1 MFVIMFAA
9 VSNFSNC
16 VNEIVKYYGEL
27 KGDCRQINNL
37 HNILN
42 VPYQSGNQNAENE
55 EKAREL
61 GLVKVVKSKWL
72 NRAEHI
78 RSHFEERSFTEIAR
92 ELGIT
97 RHSVSRIAGKLG
109 LKRSKPESYQVS
121 SRVRMEM
128 IRRERRRVIFGLDPV
143 TRIKVISHRAKVR
156 LRSRL
161 KSKGYVISGHK
172 NVMYFT
178 DHTQRKEKLENKAT
192 KLGLTF
198 QPFPDDEVI
207 LLPNA
212 I

>member
-1 MFVIMFAA
+1 
-9 VSNFSNC
+9 
-16 VNEIVKYYGEL
+16 
-27 KGDCRQINNL
+27 
-37 HNILN
+37 
-42 VPYQSGNQNAENE
+42 
-55 EKAREL
+55 
-61 GLVKVVKSKWL
+61 
-72 NRAEHI
+72 
-78 RSHFEERSFTEIAR
+78 
-92 ELGIT
+92 
-97 RHSVSRIAGKLG
+97 
-109 LKRSKPESYQVS
+109 
-121 SRVRMEM
+121 MEM

-172 NVMYFT
+172 HVMYFT

>member
-1 MFVIMFAA
+1 MKKNLWTEEMLRTLAELYPMETNAFTASVLQVGETA
-9 VSNFSNC
+9 V
-16 VNEIVKYYGEL
+16 K
-27 KGDCRQINNL
+27 
-37 HNILN
+37 
-42 VPYQSGNQNAENE
+42 

-128 IRRERRRVIFGLDPV
+128 IRRERRRVIFGLDLMWNY
-143 TRIKVISHRAKVR
+143 TSC
-156 LRSRL
+156 LRFASNCKRHEPL
-161 KSKGYVISGHK
+161 RQ
-172 NVMYFT
+172 YFPIA
-178 DHTQRKEKLENKAT
+178 N
-192 KLGLTF
+192 
-198 QPFPDDEVI
+198 
-207 LLPNA
+207 LPTWINPRE
-212 I
+212 

>member
-1 MFVIMFAA
+1 MKKNLWTEEMLRTLAELYPMETNAFTASVLQVGETA
-9 VSNFSNC
+9 V
-16 VNEIVKYYGEL
+16 K
-27 KGDCRQINNL
+27 
-37 HNILN
+37 
-42 VPYQSGNQNAENE
+42 
-55 EKAREL
+55 EK
-61 GLVKVVKSKWL
+61 
-72 NRAEHI
+72 
-78 RSHFEERSFTEIAR
+78 AR

>member
-1 MFVIMFAA
+1 MLRTLAELYPMETNAFTASVLQVGETA
-9 VSNFSNC
+9 V
-16 VNEIVKYYGEL
+16 K
-27 KGDCRQINNL
+27 
-37 HNILN
+37 
-42 VPYQSGNQNAENE
+42 

-128 IRRERRRVIFGLDPV
+128 IRRERRRVILDWI
-143 TRIKVISHRAKVR
+143 RSH
-156 LRSRL
+156 
-161 KSKGYVISGHK
+161 G
-172 NVMYFT
+172 
-178 DHTQRKEKLENKAT
+178 
-192 KLGLTF
+192 
-198 QPFPDDEVI
+198 
-207 LLPNA
+207 
-212 I
+212 

>member
-1 MFVIMFAA
+1 MKKNLWTEEMLRTLAELYPMETNAFTASVLQVGKTA
-9 VSNFSNC
+9 V
-16 VNEIVKYYGEL
+16 K
-27 KGDCRQINNL
+27 
-37 HNILN
+37 
-42 VPYQSGNQNAENE
+42 

>member
-1 MFVIMFAA
+1 MKKNLWTEEMLRTLAELYPMETNAFTASVLQVGETA
-9 VSNFSNC
+9 V
-16 VNEIVKYYGEL
+16 K
-27 KGDCRQINNL
+27 
-37 HNILN
+37 
-42 VPYQSGNQNAENE
+42 

-172 NVMYFT
+172 NVMYLT

>member
-1 MFVIMFAA
+1 MKKNLWTEEMLRTLAELYPMETNAFTASVLQVGETA
-9 VSNFSNC
+9 V
-16 VNEIVKYYGEL
+16 K
-27 KGDCRQINNL
+27 
-37 HNILN
+37 
-42 VPYQSGNQNAENE
+42 
-55 EKAREL
+55 EKARE
-61 GLVKVVKSKWL
+61 
-72 NRAEHI
+72 
-78 RSHFEERSFTEIAR
+78 
-92 ELGIT
+92 
-97 RHSVSRIAGKLG
+97 LG

>member
-1 MFVIMFAA
+1 MKKNLWTEEMLRTLAELYPMETNAFTASVLQVGETA
-9 VSNFSNC
+9 V
-16 VNEIVKYYGEL
+16 K
-27 KGDCRQINNL
+27 
-37 HNILN
+37 
-42 VPYQSGNQNAENE
+42 

-97 RHSVSRIAGKLG
+97 RHSVSRIAGKLD
-109 LKRSKPESYQVS
+109 QVS